1 MVLGEPYR
9 AVAQSVGKL
18 NLLDAF
24 LIDSPDRLR
33 TRIRSFQL
41 IKNAQL
47 QIDSPLL
54 FQPRRRKLCGPCGA
68 ALTQQPGRMGS
79 ALETIAVVN
88 HFFTKFRKC
97 HARQASDERWFR
109 YCLSVTVRAVR
120 PFLDGRNGLS
130 ARLIFPA

>member
-9 AVAQSVGKL
+9 AISQSVGKL
-18 NLLDAF
+18 HLLDAF

-68 ALTQQPGRMGS
+68 ALTEQPGRMGS
-79 ALETIAVVN
+79 ALETIALVN
-88 HFFTKFRKC
+88 YFFTNFRKC
-97 HARQASDERWFR
+97 HARRASDERWLKYF
-109 YCLSVTVRAVR
+109 LSVMVRAVR
-120 PFLDGRNGLS
+120 QCLHGRNGLS
-130 ARLIFPA
+130 ARLI